1 MYIKD
6 VHLKNLKSLKNLHL
20 YFEEGKE
27 AGWHIILGD
36 NGSGKTSTI
45 RAIALGLIGPSDY
58 KGLRVDLKNWIT
70 DGEKET
76 EIGLHLHRDYD
87 HDWVIGS
94 GRGKKRTPLWAIL
107 HIKPAASKGS
117 IDRET
122 FVVETPT
129 EDANAMIWGNRGG
142 WFSAGFGPFRRFTGG
157 DPEVVRIYASVPRA
171 AAHVSMFGEN
181 VAFQEALLW
190 LKDLHNSKQDGKE
203 IEGRLLDLFIAFVNQ
218 TQLLPHDTRI
228 KEITNEGVFFEDGN
242 GVLVH
247 ISNLSDGFRSMLS
260 LMFEL
265 LRQLLRVYQMDV
277 LFANADQ
284 ELFSI
289 DLPGVVLIDEVDAH
303 LHPTWQT
310 RIGEWFTKYFPNIQ
324 FIVTTHS
331 PLICRAAEN
340 GTIWRLPAP
349 GSDEKPQEVTGLDR
363 KRLIYGDIL
372 DAYGTE
378 LFGEDI
384 SVSQS
389 EETKRLHERM
399 LKLQRMS
406 MDGLTSDDEETELDE
421 LRSFL

>member
-1 MYIKD
+1 M
-6 VHLKNLKSLKNLHL
+6 
-20 YFEEGKE
+20 
-27 AGWHIILGD
+27 
-36 NGSGKTSTI
+36 TT
-45 RAIALGLIGPSDY
+45 
-58 KGLRVDLKNWIT
+58 
-70 DGEKET
+70 
-76 EIGLHLHRDYD
+76 
-87 HDWVIGS
+87 IGS
-94 GRGKKRTPLWAIL
+94 LVQEGVKSEHRYGQYYISSPQQVKVRSTGRPLSW
-107 HIKPAASKGS
+107 K
-117 IDRET
+117 
-122 FVVETPT
+122 TPT
-129 EDANAMIWGNRGG
+129 EDANAMIWGNKE
-142 WFSAGFGPFRRFTGG
+142 AGFRQGLVLLEDLQEAIQRLLGSMLP
-157 DPEVVRIYASVPRA
+157 SL

-247 ISNLSDGFRSMLS
+247 ISNLSDGFRWMLS